1 MQAMITISER
11 AAAKALELLRAE
23 NDPGLTGLRVAV
35 EGGGCSGF
43 QYALG
48 FDGDPEEGD
57 KVAEFHGLRVIVDP
71 YSLPL
76 LDGASVDY
84 VDGLTGAGFQV
95 DNPNV
100 VAACG
105 CGSSFQAKD
114 DAAAAGHEP
123 AGHEHG
129 DGCGC
134 AA

>member
-1 MQAMITISER
+1 MQAMITISQR

-57 KVAEFHGLRVIVDP
+57 AVAEFHGLRVIVDP
-71 YSLPL
+71 YSSPL
-76 LDGASVDY
+76 LEGASVDY
-84 VDGLTGAGFQV
+84 VDGLMGAGFQV

-105 CGSSFQAKD
+105 CGSSFQARD
-114 DAAAAGHEP
+114 DTAAAGHGS
-123 AGHEHG
+123 ADHEHG
-129 DGCGC
+129 DDCGC